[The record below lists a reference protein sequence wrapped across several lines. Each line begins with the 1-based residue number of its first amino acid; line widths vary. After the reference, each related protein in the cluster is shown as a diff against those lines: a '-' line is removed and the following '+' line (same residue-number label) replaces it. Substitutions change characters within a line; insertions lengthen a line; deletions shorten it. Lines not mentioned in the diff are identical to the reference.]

1 MSENLT
7 HKIKDLISEHTQIA
21 ILLTLFGVGIILVA
35 IVGPFLDDQIIN
47 ITWGQIQGRLDPF
60 EYWLYISGYLFI
72 VAGIFMAGYFI
83 AEYRF
88 EKKYST

>member
-1 MSENLT
+1 MSENIT

-21 ILLTLFGVGIILVA
+21 ILITLFGVGIILVA
-35 IVGPFLDDQIIN
+35 VVGPFFEPGIID
-47 ITWGQIQGRLDPF
+47 ITWGQVQGRLDPF
-60 EYWLYISGYLFI
+60 EYWVYISGYLFI
-72 VAGIFMAGYFI
+72 VTGIFMAGYFI

>member
-21 ILLTLFGVGIILVA
+21 ILIALFGVGIILVA
-35 IVGPFLDDQIIN
+35 VVVPIFDPQIID
-47 ITWGQIQGRLDPF
+47 ITWGQVQGRLETF
-60 EYWLYISGYLFI
+60 EYWLYLTGYLFI